1 MAFVWN
7 HKFIDLHAH
16 MLPGLDD
23 GAQTMADSIEMAKI
37 AVQSGV
43 RILVVTPHAN
53 QRGRFENYA
62 TPEMQQIYEDFCHE
76 LHKQRIPLRV
86 LQGMEIYASGDV
98 VELIHRRMLCSMA
111 GTHYYLI
118 EFPFHCP
125 ADDISYLL
133 REMLS
138 NGFIP
143 IVAHPERYS
152 CVQEDPEELQRWR
165 QMGCV
170 AQLNRGSVH
179 GQFGS
184 RCATAAE
191 TLIRLGYVDVF
202 GSDCH
207 GIRHRTPEMHSIY
220 HYLQKNYGE
229 SRASELLLNN
239 PLKILRSKIS
249 Y

>member
-7 HKFIDLHAH
+7 HKLIDLHAH
-16 MLPGLDD
+16 ILPGLDD

-62 TPEMQQIYEDFCHE
+62 TPYMEQVFEDFCQE
-76 LHKQRIPLRV
+76 LRRQNIPLRL

-98 VELIHRRMLCSMA
+98 VELIRRRMLCPIA
-111 GTHYYLI
+111 GTDHYLI
-118 EFPFHCP
+118 EFPFSCP
-125 ADDISYLL
+125 AEDIRYLL
-133 REMLS
+133 HDMLA
-138 NGFIP
+138 NGYIP
-143 IVAHPERYS
+143 IVAHPERYV

-170 AQLNRGSVH
+170 AQLNRGSVY

-184 RCATAAE
+184 RCAGAAE

-207 GIRHRTPEMHSIY
+207 GVRHRTPEMHSIY
-220 HYLQKNYGE
+220 HYLRKHYGE
-229 SRASELLLNN
+229 PKAYQLLLEN
-239 PLKILRSKIS
+239 PLKILRRKQ
-249 Y
+249 